1 MNWIIVLIISVLAV
15 CVGCVLAFH
24 MDLFGF
30 IFLIIGGILTF
41 IVSLILCLNMWI
53 SVPQE
58 IDRFERQ
65 RDYLATHY
73 AASQVEDAA
82 LTTKKME
89 LNGWL
94 FTAQSCV
101 IRLGGWSVYPDSVL
115 SLEPIE

>member
-1 MNWIIVLIISVLAV
+1 MNWIIILIVSAAAV
-15 CVGCVLAFH
+15 CVGCVLVFS
-24 MDLFGF
+24 MDLSKFG
-30 IFLIIGGILTF
+30 FLIIGGAVVF
-41 IVSLILCLNMWI
+41 IVSLVLCLTMWI
-53 SVPQE
+53 AVPQE

-65 RDYLATHY
+65 RDYLATHE

-82 LTTKKME
+82 LTAKKME
-89 LNGWL
+89 LNDWL